1 MRDEIANCP
10 ICGCVPNLDILGYED
25 IPSISHCGAT
35 FESVELWN
43 RYAEAMKA
51 QAELDALKA
60 AVKPVVD
67 WYVRSKHEF
76 PDDFT
81 SKTVVLQYEGWD
93 EFENVTGEQLDA
105 LVKLVGEV

>member
-1 MRDEIANCP
+1 MSDVIGKRCP
-10 ICGCVPNLDILGYED
+10 LCGCYIKLHIGDVHSCISCPFACFEED
-25 IPSISHCGAT
+25 FDRVCA
-35 FESVELWN
+35 
-43 RYAEAMKA
+43 AMKA
-51 QAELDALKA
+51 KAELDALKD
-60 AVKPVVD
+60 AVMPVVD

-93 EFENVTGEQLDA
+93 EFEKVTGEQLDA